1 MKSSIIMIGQDEGVI
16 LPPKILQQ
24 LHLSSASTVEIE
36 IENGKIIIKPEPRQ
50 GWAEAAKQMN
60 AAGDDEL
67 LLKDL
72 PNEFDKDEW
81 TW

>member
-1 MKSSIIMIGQDEGVI
+1 MKSSIITIGQDEGII

-24 LHLSSASTVEIE
+24 LNLTSTSTVEII

-72 PNEFDKDEW
+72 PNEFDRDEW